1 MPASPLGQP
10 YGIGPTEQQV
20 VTVANPAAGAN
31 ASVKLGGQL
40 VGNALWWRLVGVT
53 FKLTTD
59 ANAANRYTTVEYQG
73 GDGVAFMADSA
84 TVLVTA
90 NTTAQRFNGKLGQ
103 GVAEWNTGTDVLF
116 NLSGLW
122 LELGTTVVLNV
133 ASIQVGDQLSAIRL
147 TFDRVTSQA
156 WERWTD
162 YGSAV
167 EPTSG

>member
-10 YGIGPTEQQV
+10 YGIGLTEQQTIV
-20 VTVANPAAGAN
+20 VANPAAGAN
-31 ASVKLGGQL
+31 ASLKLGASL

-73 GDGVAFMADSA
+73 GDGVAFMADGAS
-84 TVLVTA
+84 VLVTA
-90 NTTAQRFNGKLGQ
+90 NTTAQRFLGSLSH
-103 GVAEWNTGTDVLF
+103 GTSEWNTSTDVF
-116 NLSGLW
+116 FPLSGLW

-133 ASIQVGDQLSAIRL
+133 ASVQVGDQLSAIRL
-147 TFDRVTSQA
+147 TFDRVTSRA
-156 WERWTD
+156 WERWCD